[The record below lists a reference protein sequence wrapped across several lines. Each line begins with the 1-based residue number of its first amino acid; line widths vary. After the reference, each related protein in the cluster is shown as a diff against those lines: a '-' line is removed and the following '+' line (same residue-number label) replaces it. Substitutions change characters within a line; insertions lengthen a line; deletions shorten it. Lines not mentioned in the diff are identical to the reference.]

1 MTTNLAYDDER
12 KFEMLDGKVY
22 NMSPASIV
30 HTTVSGNIYSIFR
43 HYLKGKKCRVFS
55 DGASIF
61 FNEKDKP
68 VPDMSIVC
76 RPEIIGNFY
85 INGAPDLIVEV
96 LSPSTA
102 TNDKGYK
109 KDLYEKNSVPE
120 YWIVD
125 TNNKSIEVYLLK
137 DGKYKLDNI
146 YAIFPDDVIAH
157 MTEEERGKIV
167 TEFKTSLFDDLIINL
182 YDVFDKTL

>member
-1 MTTNLAYDDER
+1 MTTNLAYDNER
-12 KFEMLDGKVY
+12 KNEILDGKVY
-22 NMSPASIV
+22 SMSPASIV
-30 HTTVSGNIYSIFR
+30 HTTVSGNIYSIFK

-55 DGASIF
+55 DGASVF
-61 FNEKDKP
+61 FSEKDRP

-85 INGAPDLIVEV
+85 INGAPYLIVEV

-102 TNDKGYK
+102 VNDRGYK

-125 TNNKSIEVYLLK
+125 TNNKSVEVYLLK
-137 DGKYKLDNI
+137 DEKYKLNNI
-146 YAIFPDDVIAH
+146 YAILPDDVIEH
-157 MTEEERGKIV
+157 MTEEEREKNI
-167 TEFKTSLFDDLIINL
+167 TEFKTSLLDDLVINL